1 MTAIIYIARHG
12 ETEWN
17 RQGRMQGQ
25 KDSPLTALGREQAM
39 TLRQNLLADERIAAT
54 GGISVAYSSAL
65 GRARETLEI
74 CLKDM
79 DIHRDSSAGLN
90 EICLGPWE
98 GLTFE
103 EVKQRWPEQFHN
115 FWHGPSRYVPEG
127 NGETFEQV
135 QNRMVSSIKRIMDR
149 HRSGNIL
156 VISHW
161 IAIKTALAYFK
172 GLQIDAIPNMP
183 KPANGEYQIIGK
195 ESRGTPF

>member
-25 KDSPLTALGREQAM
+25 KDSPLTAKGRKQAVI
-39 TLRQNLLADERIAAT
+39 LRQNLLADERIAAT
-54 GGISVAYSSAL
+54 GGISAAYSSVL

-79 DIHRDSSAGLN
+79 DIQRGTSAGLN
-90 EICLGPWE
+90 EICLGQWE

-103 EVKQRWPEQFHN
+103 EVERRWPEQFHN
-115 FWHGPSRYVPEG
+115 FWHRPSRYVPAG
-127 NGETFEQV
+127 KGETFEQV
-135 QNRMVSSIKRIMDR
+135 QRRMVSSIKRIMDR

-161 IAIKTALAYFK
+161 IAIKTAIAYFR
-172 GLQIDAIPNMP
+172 GLEIDAIPNMP

-195 ESRGTPF
+195 ES